1 VTGFEAARAILRF
14 QESWDAV
21 AALDGKVPAEGQLAL
36 FRALSHIIRSQTF
49 WLARRAGSGG
59 IQALTERYGPAL
71 TELRGLTPGILSP
84 FEQKAVARRAAAF
97 VKDGAPEALAHSIA
111 AIQPLTTAAELV
123 DLAGDL
129 GWPVANTARL
139 YHQVGA
145 AFSFD
150 RLRAAAGEKRGGDH
164 FERMAV
170 RRLIEDMLS
179 EQAQVARAV
188 MAFAGTPDAAET
200 GEAAKSTVNSWAQ
213 VHSGPGRVVRKTI
226 EEIEQAGGGWT
237 FAKLTIANAALRE
250 LVAAAGK

>member
-1 VTGFEAARAILRF
+1 
-14 QESWDAV
+14 
-21 AALDGKVPAEGQLAL
+21 
-36 FRALSHIIRSQTF
+36 
-49 WLARRAGSGG
+49 
-59 IQALTERYGPAL
+59 
-71 TELRGLTPGILSP
+71 P
-84 FEQKAVARRAAAF
+84 FEQKAVARRAALF
-97 VKDGAPEALAHSIA
+97 VKDGAPEALATSIA

-123 DLAGDL
+123 DLAGAL
-129 GWPVANTARL
+129 GWPVAGTARL

-170 RRLIEDMLS
+170 RRLIEDMLA

-188 MAFAGTPDAAET
+188 MTFAGSPDSAVDNDAAK
-200 GEAAKSTVNSWAQ
+200 ATVASWAQ
-213 VHSGPGRVVRKTI
+213 MHSGPGRVVRRTI

-250 LVAAAGK
+250 LAAVAGK